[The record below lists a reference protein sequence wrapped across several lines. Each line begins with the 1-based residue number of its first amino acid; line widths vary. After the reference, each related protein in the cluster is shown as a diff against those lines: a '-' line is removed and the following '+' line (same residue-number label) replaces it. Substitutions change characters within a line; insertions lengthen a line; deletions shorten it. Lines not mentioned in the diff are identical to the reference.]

1 MYLCSRE
8 SLNNVKQAITTYEAI
23 TRQKLTNQWSATLA
37 MFPKA
42 FTLDVYYHIYQAVEE
57 YEPER
62 TYGYRKRICANMQI
76 CSDLWGGVSKEGR
89 NAFRGCVKASDR
101 SDGVDSV
108 CLGYGGV
115 VQVNR
120 LGGGWRSGAD
130 GGCGRLADVRAG
142 LRAI

>member
-1 MYLCSRE
+1 MSIFICTFAA
-8 SLNNVKQAITTYEAI
+8 VKAITTYEAI
-23 TRQKLTNQWSATLA
+23 TQQKLANQWSATLA

-76 CSDLWGGVSKEGR
+76 CSDLWGGVSKERR
-89 NAFRGCVKASDR
+89 NAFRGYVKGSDK
-101 SDGVDSV
+101 SDGIDSIR
-108 CLGYGGV
+108 LGYVGV

-120 LGGGWRSGAD
+120 LGGCRRTGVGARPW
-130 GGCGRLADVRAG
+130 RLADVRTG
-142 LRAI
+142 LRAL